1 MKPIKFYGVY
11 KDYLWGGNKMRH
23 KYSINTDV
31 SPIAESWV
39 LSVHPDG
46 MSVIK
51 GGEKDGLSLA
61 DYIKADPSVLGSHRK
76 NDELPV
82 LIKFIDAADNLS
94 VQVHPNDEQARLL
107 ENQNGKTEMWYVI
120 EADDDAKI
128 TCGVKKKIT
137 KDELSRAIKDN
148 TVENLLNTVSSKKGD
163 VFFVEAGTI
172 HAIGKGNLIAEIQQ
186 NSNVTYRLYDYD
198 RRDKNGNPR
207 ELHIEKGV
215 AASNTDLT
223 QNKEV
228 PTLPDGT
235 RLVASCEYFCVREVP
250 LDQKEYAF
258 NAEETSFHALLQT
271 DGQSTIATK
280 DEEITL
286 SAGEC
291 LFIPANSGEY
301 NLKGNGTILIATNP
315 M

>member
-11 KDYLWGGNKMRH
+11 KDYLWGGNKMRR
-23 KYSINTDV
+23 KYSINTDI

-51 GGEKDGLSLA
+51 GDENDGLSLA
-61 DYIKADPSVLGSHRK
+61 QYIKNDPTVLGTNRK
-76 NDELPV
+76 SDELPV

-94 VQVHPNDEQARLL
+94 VQVHPNDAQAREW

-120 EADDDAKI
+120 QADEDAKI
-128 TCGVKKKIT
+128 TCGVKKEIT

-148 TVENLLNTVSSKKGD
+148 TVENLLNTVSSKEGD

-215 AASNTDLT
+215 AASNTALT

-235 RLVASCEYFCVREVP
+235 RLIASCQYFCVKEVP
-250 LDQKEYAF
+250 LNKEYAF
-258 NAEETSFHALLQT
+258 CANEKSYHALLQT
-271 DGQSTIATK
+271 DGESTVTTK
-280 DEEITL
+280 MTKTPL
-286 SAGEC
+286 NAGEC
-291 LFIPANSGEY
+291 LFIPAGVGEY
-301 NLKGNGTILIATNP
+301 SISGTGTVLVTSNP
-315 M
+315 T

>member
-11 KDYLWGGNKMRH
+11 KDYLWGGNKMRE
-23 KYSINTDV
+23 KYSIETEI

-61 DYIKADPSVLGSHRK
+61 DYIKENPAVLGSLRK
-76 NDELPV
+76 SDELPV

-94 VQVHPNDEQARLL
+94 VQVHPNDEQARLW

-120 EADDDAKI
+120 EADEGAKI
-128 TCGVKKKIT
+128 TCGVKEKIT
-137 KDELSRAIKDN
+137 KEELSSAIKNN
-148 TVENLLNTVSSKKGD
+148 TVEALLNTVPSKKGD
-163 VFFVEAGTI
+163 VFFVEAGTV

-198 RRDKNGNPR
+198 RRDKNGNTR

-223 QNKEV
+223 ESREV
-228 PTLPDGT
+228 PTCADGT
-235 RLVASCEYFCVREVP
+235 RLIAACEYFCVKEVP
-250 LDQKEYAF
+250 LTAEYTFLADQKSY
-258 NAEETSFHALLQT
+258 HALLQT
-271 DGQSTIATK
+271 HGESLVSTK
-280 DEEITL
+280 SEDITL
-286 SAGEC
+286 KAGEC
-291 LFIPANSGEY
+291 LFIPAGMGEY
-301 NLKGNGTILIATNP
+301 SLKGSGTVLLTSNN
-315 M
+315 

>member
-1 MKPIKFYGVY
+1 MNPIKLCGVY
-11 KDYLWGGNKMRH
+11 KDYLWGGNKMRQ
-23 KYSINTDV
+23 KYSIKTDI

-51 GGEKDGLSLA
+51 GGENDGLTLA
-61 DYIKADPSVLGSHRK
+61 QYIKNNPEVLGSERK
-76 NDELPV
+76 SDELPI

-94 VQVHPNDEQARLL
+94 VQVHPNDEQAHLM

-120 EADDDAKI
+120 EADEGAKI
-128 TCGVKKKIT
+128 TCGVRQKIT
-137 KDELSRAIKDN
+137 KEELSSAIKNN
-148 TVENLLNTVSSKKGD
+148 TVEALLNTVSSKKGD

-215 AASNTDLT
+215 AVSNTDLT
-223 QNKEV
+223 EERQI
-228 PTLPDGT
+228 PACPDGT
-235 RLVASCEYFCVREVP
+235 RLIASCQYFCVKEAP
-250 LDQKEYAF
+250 LDNKAYTFCADEKSY
-258 NAEETSFHALLQT
+258 HALLQT
-271 DGQSTIATK
+271 DGESTVKTEK
-280 DEEITL
+280 EDITL
-286 SAGEC
+286 NAGEC
-291 LFIPANSGEY
+291 LFLPAGVGEY
-301 NLKGNGTILIATNP
+301 TVKGTGTLLLTCNP
-315 M
+315 